1 MASMDLFT
9 IVGIISAVVIAAVII
24 ALCKFNEGCSHNP
37 GC

>member
-24 ALCKFNEGCSHNP
+24 TLCKFNEGCSHNP
-37 GC
+37 SC